1 MVIEEAK
8 TKDNVVSGKVE
19 IASLS
24 DELGDLISKHF
35 RCDQCGKEFDTRSY
49 LKKHYKAQHEKEKRE
64 NILNRELS
72 TLEKEVFHQKYDL
85 MSRMVELQKND
96 TRKHMCN
103 CKGDCNI
110 HHSLYN
116 WSRPK
121 NADILNKTRNLL
133 GMPV

>member
-1 MVIEEAK
+1 
-8 TKDNVVSGKVE
+8 
-19 IASLS
+19 
-24 DELGDLISKHF
+24 
-35 RCDQCGKEFDTRSY
+35 
-49 LKKHYKAQHEKEKRE
+49 
-64 NILNRELS
+64 
-72 TLEKEVFHQKYDL
+72 
-85 MSRMVELQKND
+85 MVELQKND

-133 GMPV
+133 GMPVQCEKCNANFANSEDLKTHYLAVHTLRNIHTCTANQWGLNFLDFGQN